1 MTAETLAPV
10 ADRDPGL
17 ASLVVSRPRL
27 ASHPR
32 MRFALGPADRAVV
45 TEGQTVF
52 AGEPLLERVFDAAV
66 VDVGP
71 AGAAGL
77 VPGDPIGPDIA
88 PRTDGAAA
96 AGLAGHGRVLY
107 RLPDGRVR
115 VALGERAAT
124 VVSPIGGVVV
134 EVSAGGLVLQGEG
147 LALPGTLAAGE
158 GTHGVLV
165 MAVAGPDGELPP
177 SAIDV
182 GSHGAILV
190 AGARIDLEALGRA
203 RAMGVRGVVVGG
215 LVSRDLRGFRASEVR
230 QRAALHGAQP
240 FAVLVLDGYGKRPIA
255 SSIWALLL
263 AVAGREVAIGI
274 DPPQLV
280 LPADLAV
287 PAPAV
292 DRVRICAGA
301 WAGREGVVRAS
312 RGPRPLGRRPRVG
325 RRPRPPRPAGGR
337 GSATGRDRCPW
348 PTLRRCRDRGAAG
361 GR

>member
-1 MTAETLAPV
+1 MTAVTMVPA
-10 ADRDPGL
+10 ADPAPGL
-17 ASLVVSRPRL
+17 ADLVVPRPRL
-27 ASHPR
+27 APHPR
-32 MRFALGPADRAVV
+32 MRFALGPADRALVV
-45 TEGQTVF
+45 EGQTVF
-52 AGEPLLERVFDAAV
+52 AGEPLLERVLDAGVA
-66 VDVGP
+66 DVGP
-71 AGAAGL
+71 AGTTGL
-77 VPGDPIGPDIA
+77 MPGDPIGPDIA
-88 PRTDGAAA
+88 PPNDGAAA

-124 VVSPIGGVVV
+124 MASPVGGVVL
-134 EVSAGGLVLQGEG
+134 EVSAGRLVLQGEG

-158 GTHGVLV
+158 GTHGALVL
-165 MAVAGPDGELPP
+165 AVAGPDGELPP

-230 QRAALHGAQP
+230 QRAALHGGPP

-255 SSIWALLL
+255 SSIWALLVR
-263 AVAGREVAIGI
+263 AAGREVAIGI

-280 LPADLAV
+280 LPGDLPL

-301 WAGREGVVRAS
+301 WAGREGAFMRAAGRVRW
-312 RGPRPLGRRPRVG
+312 
-325 RRPRPPRPAGGR
+325 AGGLESDAGLVR
-337 GSATGRDRCPW
+337 VDSLEGE
-348 PTLRRCRDRGAAG
+348 AAPPDVLVPLADLEALS
-361 GR
+361 